1 MISIRLQNLN
11 LGGQYTVKELKF
23 FICKHCGNV
32 VTFIH
37 ESGAP
42 LSCCGEQMTQIT
54 PNTVDAVVEK
64 HVPAVTVDGETI
76 SAVVGSVEHPMVP
89 EHFIQW
95 ICLET
100 NQGTHIK
107 YLAPGEKPK
116 AVFKVVD
123 ETPIAVY
130 EYCNLHGLWKSEL

>member
-1 MISIRLQNLN
+1 MK
-11 LGGQYTVKELKF
+11 KEPKF

-32 VTFIH
+32 VTLIH

-42 LSCCGEQMTQIT
+42 LSCCGEKMTQIV

-64 HVPAVTVDGETI
+64 HVPDVTVDGDKI
-76 SAVVGSVEHPMVP
+76 SVVVGSVEHPMVP

-100 NQGTHIK
+100 DKGTQIK
-107 YLAPGEKPK
+107 YLTPEDKPK
-116 AVFKVVD
+116 AVFKVED
-123 ETPIAVY
+123 ETPVAVY
-130 EYCNLHGLWKSEL
+130 EYCNLHGLWKKEI

>member
-1 MISIRLQNLN
+1 MK
-11 LGGQYTVKELKF
+11 KEPKF

-32 VTFIH
+32 VTLIH

-42 LSCCGEQMTQIT
+42 LSCCGEKMTQIV

-64 HVPAVTVDGETI
+64 HVPAVTVDGDKI
-76 SAVVGSVEHPMVP
+76 SVVVGSVEHPMVP

-100 NQGTHIK
+100 DKGTQIK
-107 YLAPGEKPK
+107 YLTPDDKPK
-116 AVFKVVD
+116 AVFKVED
-123 ETPIAVY
+123 ETPVAVY
-130 EYCNLHGLWKSEL
+130 EYCNLHGLWKKEI